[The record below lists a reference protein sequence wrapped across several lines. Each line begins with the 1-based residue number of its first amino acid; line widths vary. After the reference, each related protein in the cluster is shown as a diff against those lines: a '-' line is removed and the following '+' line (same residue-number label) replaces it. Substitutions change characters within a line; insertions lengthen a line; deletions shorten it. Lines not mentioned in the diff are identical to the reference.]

1 MGYLRLGL
9 NLHITRLPIFLANL
23 KRIGYE
29 KSKIKEKTRH
39 NKTGCIKQNIETRS
53 TAVRSSDTVSM
64 RITPNGSCRRP
75 TNNKED
81 PYNGII

>member
-1 MGYLRLGL
+1 MGDLRLGL
-9 NLHITRLPIFLANL
+9 NLRITRLPIFLANL

-53 TAVRSSDTVSM
+53 TAIPFFVYSLNADNTKRVMLTADKQQG
-64 RITPNGSCRRP
+64 GSL
-75 TNNKED
+75 
-81 PYNGII
+81 

>member
-1 MGYLRLGL
+1 MGDLRLGL

-64 RITPNGSCRRP
+64 RITPNGSC
-75 TNNKED
+75 
-81 PYNGII
+81 

>member
-1 MGYLRLGL
+1 MGDLRLGL
-9 NLHITRLPIFLANL
+9 NLRITRLPIFLANL

-29 KSKIKEKTRH
+29 KSRK
-39 NKTGCIKQNIETRS
+39 KQDTTKRDASNGTLRQEALLS
-53 TAVRSSDTVSM
+53 RSSDTVSM

>member
-29 KSKIKEKTRH
+29 KSKIKDKTRH

-53 TAVRSSDTVSM
+53 TAIPFFGYSLNADNTKRVVLTADKQQG
-64 RITPNGSCRRP
+64 GSL
-75 TNNKED
+75 
-81 PYNGII
+81 

>member
-1 MGYLRLGL
+1 MGDLRLGL

-39 NKTGCIKQNIETRS
+39 NKTGCIKRNIETRS
-53 TAVRSSDTVSM
+53 TAIPFFGYSLDADNTKWVVLTADKQQG
-64 RITPNGSCRRP
+64 GSL
-75 TNNKED
+75 
-81 PYNGII
+81 